1 MLLFSQLFPI
11 LSLLTAVSSRYQNR
25 EGVDDD
31 DCEFPELLFLTLSVF
46 ILLENEFIWLNSE
59 NQLAL
64 KQVIIFVIIPE
75 GSPYA
80 VGQGEQQPTYSLVQL
95 TNQKTD
101 PMFSGDGEL
110 TSDPSAD
117 EAIMRM
123 NSIYETSGP

>member
-1 MLLFSQLFPI
+1 M
-11 LSLLTAVSSRYQNR
+11 LSLLTAVSSRYQNG

-31 DCEFPELLFLTLSVF
+31 DCEFPELLFLTLWVF
-46 ILLENEFIWLNSE
+46 LFSLKMNLFGFNSE

-64 KQVIIFVIIPE
+64 KQVIIVLIIPE

>member
-1 MLLFSQLFPI
+1 MNLFGF
-11 LSLLTAVSSRYQNR
+11 
-25 EGVDDD
+25 
-31 DCEFPELLFLTLSVF
+31 
-46 ILLENEFIWLNSE
+46 NSE

-64 KQVIIFVIIPE
+64 KQVIIVLIIPE

-80 VGQGEQQPTYSLVQL
+80 VGQGEQEPAYSLVQL

>member
-1 MLLFSQLFPI
+1 MNLFGF
-11 LSLLTAVSSRYQNR
+11 
-25 EGVDDD
+25 
-31 DCEFPELLFLTLSVF
+31 
-46 ILLENEFIWLNSE
+46 NSE